1 MCIWSIGKH
10 NDFHQNNT
18 KKILENADQEPCIS
32 ETTLK
37 KGKKAK
43 NKAKT
48 HRNITKMNNF

>member
-37 KGKKAK
+37 KGKKPK
-43 NKAKT
+43 IRQKLT
-48 HRNITKMNNF
+48 EI